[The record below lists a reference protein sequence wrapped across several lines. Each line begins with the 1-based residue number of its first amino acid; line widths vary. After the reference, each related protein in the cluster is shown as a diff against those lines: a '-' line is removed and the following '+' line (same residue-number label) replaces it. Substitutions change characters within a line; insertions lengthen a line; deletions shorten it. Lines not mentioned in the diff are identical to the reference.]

1 LWWGN
6 LRERD
11 HLEDPGVDGR
21 IMLRW
26 IFKKW
31 DGGIDWID
39 LAKDLERWRDIV
51 NEVMNLRAPQ
61 NVGNFLTS
69 SEAVSFSRRTLL
81 PAVSEVIPVS
91 DQEKLHEVVWA
102 SGGQL
107 QYILDF
113 HTKWR

>member
-1 LWWGN
+1 
-6 LRERD
+6 LRLRG

-31 DGGIDWID
+31 DEGIDWID
-39 LAKDLERWRDIV
+39 LARDLDMWRDIV
-51 NEVMNLRAPQ
+51 NEVMNLRVPQ
-61 NVGNFLTS
+61 NLGNFLTGC
-69 SEAVSFSRRTLL
+69 EAVSFSRRTLL

-91 DQEKLHEVVWA
+91 DQEKPHEVVWT
-102 SGGQL
+102 SGDQL